1 MMPSDSQWLIV
12 SVKEPVMFHQTADE
26 TWLFNPNRRYV
37 VNANR
42 VKPIQEF
49 IETTSD
55 LEGASLY
62 TRLTAGKNITGAK
75 ILVERNR
82 ERGLGDL
89 LFLTGPLAFLNHVSG
104 SDVQIDVMA
113 FADRGLVLTHSP
125 LIHNR
130 CVKCG
135 PLEYDHLRHY
145 NYHWLIRSVT
155 EYNMEGD
162 QLNVYDAL
170 YQQLGFDP
178 QDIEAKWKRPS
189 ATLVADDFQNLDRL
203 YRYVWEQRK
212 LDLRR
217 IGYIVVAPFANATSR
232 CLNYQRWLEII
243 KTISTRRPVVV
254 IGNSHLR
261 LPDMDMSAG
270 EFNQHVSTIG
280 GGVFNAVDSTSVR
293 SMMALIARSFCVVGL
308 DSAPIYIAQALN
320 VPAISIWGTHPP
332 GSRIGYDK
340 NMMDLA
346 IWNQDACQYSPC
358 FAYGE
363 FPVNKCPNG
372 IRQTCCEVI
381 SSVSVDDVLKRVDA
395 VESASAQLGKFAT
408 AAPAAKT

>member
-12 SVKEPVMFHQTADE
+12 SVKEPVIFHQTADE
-26 TWLFNPNRRYV
+26 TWLFNPNRRYI

-42 VKPIQEF
+42 IKS
-49 IETTSD
+49 IENYIDTASD

-104 SDVQIDVMA
+104 SDVSIDVMA
-113 FADRGLVLTHSP
+113 FADRGLVLTNSP
-125 LIHNR
+125 LISNG

-135 PLEYDHLRHY
+135 PLEYDHLRMY

-155 EYNMEGD
+155 EYDMEGD

-170 YQQLGFDP
+170 FKQMGFEPGDV
-178 QDIEAKWKRPS
+178 EAKWKRPT

-203 YRYVWEQRK
+203 YRYIWEQRK
-212 LDLRR
+212 IDLRR
-217 IGYIVVAPFANATSR
+217 VGYIVVAPFANASPR
-232 CLNYQRWLEII
+232 CLNYTRWLEII
-243 KTISTRRPVVV
+243 KTVSTRRPVVV

-261 LPDMDMSAG
+261 LPDTDMSAG
-270 EFNQHVSTIG
+270 EFNAHVAAIG
-280 GGVFNAVDSTSVR
+280 GGVFNAIDSTSVR
-293 SMMALIARSFCVVGL
+293 SMMALIARSFCAIGL

-320 VPAISIWGTHPP
+320 VPAISIWGTHAP

-346 IWNQDACQYSPC
+346 LWNQDACQYSPC

-363 FPVNKCPNG
+363 FPVKKCPNG
-372 IRQTCCEVI
+372 IRQVCCEVTA
-381 SSVSVDDVLKRVDA
+381 SVSADDVLKKVDA
-395 VESASAQLGKFAT
+395 VESVGAQLVKFT
-408 AAPAAKT
+408 AKA

>member
-1 MMPSDSQWLIV
+1 MMPSDSQWLVV
-12 SVKEPVMFHQTADE
+12 SVKEPVIFHQTADE

-42 VKPIQEF
+42 IKS
-49 IETTSD
+49 IEQYIDTVSD

-62 TRLTAGKNITGAK
+62 NRLTSGKNITGAK

-89 LFLTGPLAFLNHVSG
+89 LFLTGPLAYLNHVSG
-104 SDVQIDVMA
+104 SDVSIDVMA
-113 FADRGLVLTHSP
+113 FADRGLVLTNSP
-125 LIHNR
+125 LISNG

-135 PLEYDHLRHY
+135 PLEYDHLRMY

-155 EYNMEGD
+155 EYDMEGD

-170 YQQLGFDP
+170 YKQLGFDP
-178 QDIEAKWKRPS
+178 NDVEAKWKRPT

-203 YRYVWEQRK
+203 YRYIWEQRK
-212 LDLRR
+212 IDLRR
-217 IGYIVVAPFANATSR
+217 IGYIVVAPFANASPR
-232 CLNYQRWLEII
+232 CLNYTRWLEII
-243 KTISTRRPVVV
+243 KTVGTRRPVVV

-261 LPDMDMSAG
+261 LPDTDMSAG
-270 EFNQHVSTIG
+270 EFNAHVASIG
-280 GGVFNAVDSTSVR
+280 GGVFNAIDSTSVR
-293 SMMALIARSFCVVGL
+293 SMMALIARSFCTIGL

-320 VPAISIWGTHPP
+320 VPAISIWGTHAP
-332 GSRIGYDK
+332 GSRIGHDK

-346 IWNQDACQYSPC
+346 IWNQEACQYSPC

-363 FPVNKCPNG
+363 FPVKKCPNG
-372 IRQTCCEVI
+372 IRQACCEVTA
-381 SSVSVDDVLKRVDA
+381 SVSVDDVLKRVDA
-395 VESASAQLGKFAT
+395 VESASAQLGKFT
-408 AAPAAKT
+408 AAGTT

>member
-408 AAPAAKT
+408 AAPVAKT

>member
-1 MMPSDSQWLIV
+1 
-12 SVKEPVMFHQTADE
+12 MFHQTADE

-42 VKPIQEF
+42 IKPIQEF

>member
-1 MMPSDSQWLIV
+1 
-12 SVKEPVMFHQTADE
+12 
-26 TWLFNPNRRYV
+26 
-37 VNANR
+37 
-42 VKPIQEF
+42 
-49 IETTSD
+49 
-55 LEGASLY
+55 
-62 TRLTAGKNITGAK
+62 
-75 ILVERNR
+75 
-82 ERGLGDL
+82 
-89 LFLTGPLAFLNHVSG
+89 
-104 SDVQIDVMA
+104 
-113 FADRGLVLTHSP
+113 
-125 LIHNR
+125 
-130 CVKCG
+130 
-135 PLEYDHLRHY
+135 
-145 NYHWLIRSVT
+145 
-155 EYNMEGD
+155 
-162 QLNVYDAL
+162 
-170 YQQLGFDP
+170 
-178 QDIEAKWKRPS
+178 
-189 ATLVADDFQNLDRL
+189 
-203 YRYVWEQRK
+203 
-212 LDLRR
+212 
-217 IGYIVVAPFANATSR
+217 VVAPFANATSR

-408 AAPAAKT
+408 AAPVAKT

>member
-1 MMPSDSQWLIV
+1 
-12 SVKEPVMFHQTADE
+12 MFHQTADE

>member
-1 MMPSDSQWLIV
+1 
-12 SVKEPVMFHQTADE
+12 MFHQTADE

-62 TRLTAGKNITGAK
+62 TRLTAGKNVTGAK

>member
-62 TRLTAGKNITGAK
+62 TRLTAGKNVTGAK